1 MFLGIQVR
9 ANSQKV
15 WSEAKNGERDW
26 GQTPIFFSLAS
37 HARSRAQD
45 SYATLNR
52 FLEKNRLF
60 CSLPSKRSLPNTA
73 KDISDSYLYRGRLSL
88 RWA

>member
-26 GQTPIFFSLAS
+26 GETPIFFSRL
-37 HARSRAQD
+37 
-45 SYATLNR
+45 T
-52 FLEKNRLF
+52 RLF
-60 CSLPSKRSLPNTA
+60 ARTRLLRYA
-73 KDISDSYLYRGRLSL
+73 KPIFRKKPAVLQGTV
-88 RWA
+88 

>member
-26 GQTPIFFSLAS
+26 GETPIFFLSP
-37 HARSRAQD
+37 HAPVRERKTRA
-45 SYATLNR
+45 R
-52 FLEKNRLF
+52 FWEKDRLF
-60 CSLPSKRSLPNTA
+60 CSVQFKRSLPKMA
-73 KDISDSYLYRGRLSL
+73 KD
-88 RWA
+88 

>member
-26 GQTPIFFSLAS
+26 GETPIFFSRLTRPF
-37 HARSRAQD
+37 ARARLAQD
-45 SYATLNR
+45 FEKKTGWFAVYSLNV
-52 FLEKNRLF
+52 
-60 CSLPSKRSLPNTA
+60 
-73 KDISDSYLYRGRLSL
+73 LYQ
-88 RWA
+88 RWLKINFR

>member
-9 ANSQKV
+9 VNSQKV

-26 GQTPIFFSLAS
+26 GETPFFFSLAS

-45 SYATLNR
+45 LRYA
-52 FLEKNRLF
+52 K
-60 CSLPSKRSLPNTA
+60 P
-73 KDISDSYLYRGRLSL
+73 IL
-88 RWA
+88 RKKPAVLQCTV

>member
-9 ANSQKV
+9 ANSQNV
-15 WSEAKNGERDW
+15 WSEAKNEERDCEE
-26 GQTPIFFSLAS
+26 TPIFFSLAS

-52 FLEKNRLF
+52 F
-60 CSLPSKRSLPNTA
+60 
-73 KDISDSYLYRGRLSL
+73 
-88 RWA
+88 

>member
-9 ANSQKV
+9 VNSQKV
-15 WSEAKNGERDW
+15 WSDAKNGERDW
-26 GQTPIFFSLAS
+26 GETPFFFFLAS

-52 FLEKNRLF
+52 FWGKNRPF
-60 CSLPSKRSLPNTA
+60 CSVQFKRSLPKMA
-73 KDISDSYLYRGRLSL
+73 KD
-88 RWA
+88 